1 MAIPTKK
8 LKKKFSDRLEASLS
22 TSAYKT
28 TSLEPAKKT
37 LITLNLKHSF
47 LEKDAAQEQIKTID
61 HDHDN
66 RYTSQTSLQFNHK
79 DMKSTRAIPTVRG
92 T

>member
-8 LKKKFSDRLEASLS
+8 LKKKFSDRIEASLS
-22 TSAYKT
+22 TSGYKT

-47 LEKDAAQEQIKTID
+47 LEHDGAQEQIKTID
-61 HDHDN
+61 HD
-66 RYTSQTSLQFNHK
+66 RYTSQTSLQFTHK
-79 DMKSTRAIPTVRG
+79 DMKSTRGIPTVRG